1 MGVSSRAGPL
11 APCPCGG
18 TPLAA
23 ASGLRSVYDN
33 SMDLVTGDLVHGM
46 GAEGMTVHP
55 GGAP

>member
-1 MGVSSRAGPL
+1 
-11 APCPCGG
+11 
-18 TPLAA
+18 
-23 ASGLRSVYDN
+23 VYDN